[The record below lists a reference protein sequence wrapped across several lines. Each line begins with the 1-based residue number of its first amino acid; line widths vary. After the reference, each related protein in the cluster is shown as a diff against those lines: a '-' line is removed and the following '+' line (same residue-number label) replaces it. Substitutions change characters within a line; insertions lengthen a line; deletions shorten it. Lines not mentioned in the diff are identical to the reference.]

1 MCERTPAYTL
11 PASFFRVLTMNTRI
25 LIPLLLA
32 GAVALACGSRSHA
45 DATVQP
51 ADKSVRQAGS
61 PTALATVA
69 VAPQASEPK
78 RAGTPAATAPLKSAF
93 VVRAEA
99 QAIHFSLDL
108 TNATKKNLELEFPSG
123 QEYDFAV
130 LDSTGREV
138 YRWGK
143 ERMFTQSLQN
153 RVLDGGET
161 RRYEERADKAL
172 PNGSYVAVATL
183 RSSNYPVQERVP
195 FRLQ

>member
-1 MCERTPAYTL
+1 
-11 PASFFRVLTMNTRI
+11 MNTRI

-32 GAVALACGSRSHA
+32 GAVALACGSRSHP
-45 DATVQP
+45 DAAATP
-51 ADKSVRQAGS
+51 TDKAVRQAGTPS
-61 PTALATVA
+61 ASAPAPVVA
-69 VAPQASEPK
+69 AK
-78 RAGTPAATAPLKSAF
+78 HAATTAKPASAAPLKSAF

-99 QAIHFSLDL
+99 RAIHFSLDL
-108 TNATKKNLELEFPSG
+108 TNSSKKSFELEFPSG

-153 RVLDGGET
+153 RMVGGGET
-161 RRYEERADKAL
+161 MRYEERADKAL

-183 RSSNYPVQERVP
+183 RSSNFPVNERVP
-195 FRLQ
+195 FELR